1 MSGPVS
7 ELLLQQ
13 FCDFMVRR
21 TGLRFPR
28 ERWPDMLR
36 GLRRAAQETG
46 LPGAEA
52 CMRRLLAGP
61 ADSVDRRQMAIVASN
76 LTVGETYFYREPAVF
91 AALESGVL
99 PPLIARRREQGRY
112 QLRIWCAGCCTGEEP
127 YSAAILLERLI
138 PDIERWDIT
147 LLATDINPDFLARAV
162 TGEYREWSFRGTPAW
177 LRREYFARS
186 ATETHVPTH
195 ILAPR
200 IRRMVTF
207 ASLNLVQDVYP
218 AFHNHTDAM
227 DIVLCRNVLMYFDAD
242 ALRAVLGKLQRT
254 LIDGGWLIVGQSET
268 GVVNA
273 VNEANAANAAAL
285 PGFVPVEL
293 ANTVL
298 FRKADQRISPVTV
311 AYPDAAVTPVAGT
324 SVAGAGEA
332 AADPGDAAGGTSDR
346 SRQRALE
353 CYAQGHYAGAVA
365 LLAES
370 DARDVP
376 GLALAARACANL
388 GRFDDAERWCAAA
401 LEADRLDRGLR
412 YLQASVFVEQ
422 GRDEA
427 AEAALRQA
435 LYLDQ
440 DFVLAHF
447 ALGNLHRRSGR
458 WAASARHFTNA
469 RELLAG
475 YAPDEPLPDA
485 DGLTAG
491 GLSDIIDRLERVP

>member
-13 FCDFMVRR
+13 FGDFLVRR
-21 TGLRFPR
+21 TGLHFPR

-46 LPGAEA
+46 QPGAEA
-52 CMRRLLAGP
+52 CMRRLLAEP
-61 ADSVDRRQMAIVASN
+61 ADPVDRRQMEIVASY

-91 AALESGVL
+91 AALEGEVL
-99 PPLIARRREQGRY
+99 PALIARRREQGRY

-127 YSAAILLERLI
+127 YSVAILLERLI

-147 LLATDINPDFLARAV
+147 LLATDINPGFLVRAV
-162 TGEYREWSFRGTPAW
+162 AGEYREWSFRGAPAW
-177 LRREYFARS
+177 LRRDYFARPAA
-186 ATETHVPTH
+186 ATHIPTHVPTH
-195 ILAPR
+195 ILVPR

-207 ASLNLVQDVYP
+207 ASLNLVEDVYP
-218 AFHNHTDAM
+218 ASHNRTAAI

-242 ALRAVLGKLQRT
+242 AMRAVLGKLQRV

-273 VNEANAANAAAL
+273 VNEAAR

-293 ANTVL
+293 ANAVL
-298 FRKADQRISPVTV
+298 FRKAGEGIPPVTV
-311 AYPDAAVTPVAGT
+311 AYPEAAVTPVADT
-324 SVAGAGEA
+324 LAAEA
-332 AADPGDAAGGTSDR
+332 IEAAGGTSDS

-353 CYAQGHYAGAVA
+353 RYAQGDYAGAVA

-370 DARDVP
+370 DVCDVSD
-376 GLALAARACANL
+376 LALAARACANL
-388 GRFDDAERWCAAA
+388 GRFDDAGRWCAAA
-401 LEADRLDRGLR
+401 VEADRLDRGLR

-458 WAASARHFTNA
+458 WAASARHFANA

-485 DGLTAG
+485 DGLTAS
-491 GLSDIIDRLERVP
+491 GLSDIIDSLERMP